1 MNGSSR
7 GPVAPPFPCYKPVM
21 DGNAAWAGRAERAL
35 TPNYRQQPIALV
47 RGEGVRVWDAEGK
60 EYLDFLGGVAVN
72 ALGHCHPALVRAL
85 EEQARTLWHVSN
97 HYFIP
102 RQVELAEALLAV
114 TPFARRAFFCN
125 SGAEANE
132 VMLKLAR
139 KYHADLGH
147 PERNEIVACH
157 DSFHGRTLF
166 TVTVGGQ
173 EKYRRGFEPLV
184 PGVRHVP
191 YGDVAALEAALD
203 ERTAALILEPI
214 LGESGV
220 VPPPDRYLVAAREL
234 TRRRG
239 VLLCLDEIQTG
250 MGRTGRMWA
259 HEWDGL
265 DPDLLS
271 AAKGIAGG
279 FPMGALLASEEVGAH
294 LSPGSHGSTFGG
306 NPLACA
312 VALAVLGELRGGVLE
327 RSVEVGARLR
337 AGLERLQ
344 AGGRVERIRGRGMLL
359 GVVVRGVSAPEVMR
373 RAREGGLLVNAIG
386 DDVLRLAPPL
396 TLTPA
401 EADLAVERLGAA
413 IAAAPAQP

>member
-1 MNGSSR
+1 ME
-7 GPVAPPFPCYKPVM
+7 
-21 DGNAAWAGRAERAL
+21 GNAAWAERAQRVL

-72 ALGHCHPALVRAL
+72 ALGHCHPRLVRAL
-85 EEQARTLWHVSN
+85 EEQARQLWHVSN

-102 RQVELAEALLAV
+102 RQVELAEALLAA

-139 KYHADLGH
+139 KVHADRGH
-147 PERNEIVACH
+147 PERNEIVSCK

-173 EKYRRGFEPLV
+173 EKYQHGFEPLV

-191 YGDVAALEAALD
+191 YGDVAALEQALD

-220 VPPPDRYLVAAREL
+220 VPPPEGYLAAAREI
-234 TRRRG
+234 TRRKG

-250 MGRTGRMWA
+250 VGRTGRMWA
-259 HEWDGL
+259 HEWEGVT
-265 DPDLLS
+265 PDLLTS
-271 AAKGIAGG
+271 AKALGGG
-279 FPMGALLASEEVGAH
+279 FPIGALLASEEIGAH
-294 LSPGSHGSTFGG
+294 LTPGSHGSTFGG

-312 VALAVLGELRGGVLE
+312 VALAVLEELRGGLLE
-327 RSVEVGARLR
+327 RSREIGARLR
-337 AGLERLQ
+337 AGVERLR
-344 AGGRVERIRGRGMLL
+344 ATGRVTLVRGRGMLL
-359 GVVVRGVSAPEVMR
+359 GVVLTGVRASDVMT

-386 DDVLRLAPPL
+386 EDVLRLAPPL
-396 TLTPA
+396 TLGA
-401 EADLAVERLGAA
+401 GEADLAVERLAA
-413 IAAAPAQP
+413 ALAAAPAGA

>member
-1 MNGSSR
+1 MN
-7 GPVAPPFPCYKPVM
+7 
-21 DGNAAWAGRAERAL
+21 GNAAWAERAQRAL

-47 RGEGVRVWDAEGK
+47 RGEGVRVWDADGK

-102 RQVELAEALLAV
+102 RQIELAEALLAV

-139 KYHADLGH
+139 KHHAELGH
-147 PERNEIVACH
+147 PERNEIVSCK

-166 TVTVGGQ
+166 TLTAGGQ
-173 EKYRRGFEPLV
+173 EKYQHGFEPLV

-191 YGDVAALEAALD
+191 FGDVAALDAALD
-203 ERTAALILEPI
+203 AKTAAFIVEPI

-220 VPPPDRYLVAAREL
+220 IPAPDGYLEAAREL
-234 TRRRG
+234 TRRKG

-250 MGRTGRMWA
+250 MGRTGKMWF
-259 HEWDGL
+259 HEWTSVT
-265 DPDLLS
+265 PDLMS
-271 AAKGIAGG
+271 VAKALGGG
-279 FPMGALLASEEVGAH
+279 FPIGALLASEEVGAH
-294 LSPGSHGSTFGG
+294 LGPGSHGSTFGG
-306 NPLACA
+306 NPLGCA
-312 VALAVLGELRGGVLE
+312 VGLAVLRELRGGLLE
-327 RSVEVGARLR
+327 RSREIGARLR

-344 AGGRVERIRGRGMLL
+344 SSGRVERVRGRGMLL
-359 GVVVRGVSAPEVMR
+359 GVMLRGVAAGEVMKG
-373 RAREGGLLVNAIG
+373 ARDRGLLVNAIG

-396 TLTPA
+396 TLGAA
-401 EADLAVERLGAA
+401 EADLAVERLAA
-413 IAAAPAQP
+413 ALAAAPAKS